1 MALDTSFMKKPSR
14 IKSLVLQL
22 VNQLIVEVRKHENLE
37 KIQLEVLDPLI
48 QYTFSR
54 LYPYIL
60 ATSIVF
66 FIIFLLA
73 ILIFL
78 LILKM
83 YWHQKE

>member
-1 MALDTSFMKKPSR
+1 MSLDTTFIKKPSR
-14 IKSLVLQL
+14 IKSIVLQL
-22 VNQLIVEVRKHENLE
+22 VNQLIFEVRKHENLE
-37 KIQLEVLDPLI
+37 KIKLEVLDPLI

-83 YWHQKE
+83 YWHQKD

>member
-1 MALDTSFMKKPSR
+1 MSLDTTFIKKPSR
-14 IKSLVLQL
+14 IKSIVLQL
-22 VNQLIVEVRKHENLE
+22 VNQLIFEVRKHENLE

-83 YWHQKE
+83 YWHQKD